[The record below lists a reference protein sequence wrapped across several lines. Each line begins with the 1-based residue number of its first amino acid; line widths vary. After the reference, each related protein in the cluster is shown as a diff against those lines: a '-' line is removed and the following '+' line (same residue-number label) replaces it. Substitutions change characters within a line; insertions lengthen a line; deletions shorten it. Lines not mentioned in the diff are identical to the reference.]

1 MFGIDLKNFHLPSL
15 PNELGSVIDSVSSKA
30 SNVVSKLKRNTKKIT
45 SKFTG
50 EGEGER
56 EREGINKKE
65 TPIDFLSLAG
75 ISEIG
80 EEFGGIMELPG
91 SYTTN
96 YKRPCKDISEYDAQ
110 TQIYIDGLRKSDAES
125 FKLFHKIGTLL
136 NYNDSHNGVFI
147 KRNARVSCSPKH
159 INMKLE
165 RRSKKAGEKCRSSQ
179 ECIGKKTKCK
189 KPLYGRYVAGICREP
204 LVKGEGIACK
214 KSDDCPSGL
223 VCDRNKC
230 TKKLDRDAALKKAAS
245 KNSGKLSLDL
255 KNFSGIQG
263 ETF

>member
-1 MFGIDLKNFHLPSL
+1 MFGINLKEFHLPTL
-15 PNELGSVIDSVSSKA
+15 PNELTNFVGNISDKAGDVFSTVKAQSKRLT
-30 SNVVSKLKRNTKKIT
+30 SKIIPESEKVSKSENEK
-45 SKFTG
+45 
-50 EGEGER
+50 
-56 EREGINKKE
+56 
-65 TPIDFLSLAG
+65 PIDFLSLAG
-75 ISEIG
+75 INGID
-80 EEFGGIMELPG
+80 EEFGGVMELPG
-91 SYTTN
+91 SYTTE
-96 YKRPCKDISEYDAQ
+96 YKRPCKDITEYDAQ
-110 TQIYIDGLRKSDAES
+110 TQLYIDGLRKSDAES

-189 KPLYGRYVAGICREP
+189 KPVNGRYVAGICREP

-230 TKKLDRDAALKKAAS
+230 TKKLDREKTLKEAAARDKGKIGVELK
-245 KNSGKLSLDL
+245 D
-255 KNFSGIQG
+255 FSGIRG
-263 ETF
+263 EKF